1 MTSRTS
7 LDLGVIGNG
16 TVSALIDSAGR
27 YVWACLPH
35 FAGDPVFCSL
45 LEPQL
50 TNQGYFEISLDDTVA
65 TRQRYVRNT
74 AVLVTELEDSSGNV
88 VELTDFCPR
97 FLNWER
103 LYHPVMFVR
112 QIRPLVGSPLVRI
125 RLRPLRD
132 WGSAVPER
140 TSGSNHVRWLVNGTT
155 LRLTSDIPVPF
166 IEHELPLT
174 LDRPFTLILGP
185 DETLTA
191 AVDAFAHD
199 CLEHTRDHWFRWAR
213 SLSIPFEWQD
223 AVIRAAITLK
233 LCQYESTGAIVA
245 AMTTSLP
252 ESPNSGRTWDYRY
265 CWLRDSAF
273 VVRALNRL
281 GATTSMEDYLRY
293 IYTIASASDELQ
305 PVYGIHFEQTLQES
319 EVANL
324 AGYDGMGPVRRGN
337 AAWEQKQHDVYGS
350 VVLGSTHLFYD
361 QRLVTPGDDA
371 AFEQLESAGEQAYRL
386 YDQPDAGIWEFRG
399 RMGIHTYSSVMS
411 WVACD
416 RLARIARRLHRDDR
430 AELWRARADEM
441 REQILERAFDPSRGA
456 FTETWGG
463 SRLDASLLMLV
474 DLGFVAPSDPRF
486 LGTLDAVE
494 RHLKRGDYVFRYV
507 DADDFGEPD
516 TAFVLC
522 TFWYINALAAVG
534 RVAEAR
540 DLFDRLLERR
550 NALGLLSEDIDPVD
564 GQLWGNFPQTYSMVG
579 IIEAAMRLSRAWD
592 SES

>member
-1 MTSRTS
+1 MTAETS
-7 LDLGVIGNG
+7 LELGVIGNG
-16 TVSALIDSAGR
+16 TISALIDARGR

-45 LEPQL
+45 LEPAL
-50 TNQGYFEISLDDTVA
+50 VDQGLFEITLDDLVA
-65 TRQRYVRNT
+65 TRQHYLRNT
-74 AVLVTELEDSSGNV
+74 AVLVTELEDASGNI

-97 FLNWER
+97 FQKFER

-112 QIRPLVGSPLVRI
+112 QIRPLAGSPLVRV

-166 IEHELPLT
+166 IENELPLT
-174 LDRPFTLILGP
+174 LDRPFTMVLGP

-191 AVDAFAHD
+191 AVDAFAHE

-233 LCQYESTGAIVA
+233 LCQYEGTGAIVA

-252 ESPNSGRTWDYRY
+252 ESANSGRNWDYRY

-305 PVYGIHFEQTLQES
+305 PVYGIHFERTLEET
-319 EVANL
+319 EVPDL
-324 AGYDGMGPVRRGN
+324 AGYERMGPVRSGN
-337 AAWEQKQHDVYGS
+337 AAYLQKQHDVYGS

-361 QRLVTPGDDA
+361 QRLVTPGDDI
-371 AFEQLESAGEQAYRL
+371 AFAQLESAGELAYRL

-416 RLARIARRLHRDDR
+416 RLARIARRLGRTDR
-430 AELWRARADEM
+430 ADVWRQRADEM
-441 REQILERAFDPSRGA
+441 RERILEAAYDPSRGA

-463 SRLDASLLMLV
+463 TRLDASLLMLV
-474 DLGFVAPSDPRF
+474 DLGFVPPTDPRF

-494 RHLKRGDYVFRYV
+494 RHLKHGDYVFRYV

-516 TAFVLC
+516 TAFILC

-540 DLFDRLLERR
+540 DLFDRLLARR
-550 NALGLLSEDIDPVD
+550 NSLGLLSEDIHPSD
-564 GQLWGNFPQTYSMVG
+564 GRLWGNFPQTYSMVG
-579 IIEAAMRLSRAWD
+579 VIEAAMRLSRAWD

>member
-1 MTSRTS
+1 VTPQTS
-7 LDLGVIGNG
+7 LELGVIGNG
-16 TVSALIDSAGR
+16 TASALIDSSGR
-27 YVWACLPH
+27 YVWACVPH
-35 FAGDPVFCSL
+35 FAGDPVFCAL
-45 LEPQL
+45 LEPNL
-50 TNQGYFEISLDDTVA
+50 DDQGYFDVVLENTVA

-74 AVLVTELEDSSGNV
+74 AVLITELEDAAGNI
-88 VELTDFCPR
+88 VEITDFCPR
-97 FLNWER
+97 FRKFER

-112 QIRPLVGSPLVRI
+112 QIRPLSGSPQIRV

-132 WGSAVPER
+132 WGSSVPER

-155 LRLTSDIPVPF
+155 LRLTSDIAVPF

-174 LDRPFTLILGP
+174 LDRTYTLVLGP

-191 AVDAFAHD
+191 AVDTFAND
-199 CLEHTRDHWFRWAR
+199 CLEETRVHWFRWTR

-233 LCQYESTGAIVA
+233 LCQYEGTGAIVA

-252 ESPNSGRTWDYRY
+252 ESADSGRTWDYRY
-265 CWLRDSAF
+265 CWLRDAAF
-273 VVRALNRL
+273 VIRALNRL

-293 IYTIASASDELQ
+293 IYTIAAASGELQ
-305 PVYGIHFEQTLQES
+305 PVYGIHFEAGLDES
-319 EVANL
+319 EVTDL
-324 AGYDGMGPVRRGN
+324 RGYRGMGPVRRGN
-337 AAWEQKQHDVYGS
+337 AAYDQKQHDVYGS

-361 QRLVTPGDDA
+361 QRLVTPGDEA

-416 RLARIARRLHRDDR
+416 RLARIARRLGRDDR
-430 AELWRARADEM
+430 APLWRTRADEM
-441 REQILERAFDPSRGA
+441 RERIMANAYDEERGA

-474 DLGFVAPSDPRF
+474 DLGFVSPTDPRF

-494 RHLKRGDYVFRYV
+494 TNLKRGDYVFRYV

-516 TAFVLC
+516 TAFLLC

-534 RVAEAR
+534 RAAEAR
-540 DLFDRLLERR
+540 ELFDRLLSRR
-550 NALGLLSEDIDPVD
+550 NPLGLLSEDIHPAD

-592 SES
+592 SEL